1 MVRTTLALSKGTF
14 DGLGINISSNHGD
27 GRLNSVDDE
36 HTLISKLESTCG
48 LDVKRVKERHWYD
61 VLVQGSPVQ
70 IKSSTGRTDNWSSK
84 KALLYCL
91 TDMSLE
97 EIDAHSNK
105 ASEIQKSLYGSRRSA
120 SSPVIK
126 RDLDILVIEK
136 GNGGKVHHTRLC
148 EMKSLTSNGSNLPF
162 QINWKKNVF
171 DKHPPICRTQDEAYD
186 FLIEAYCESIDKKR
200 NMDDLA
206 GLKASI
212 RKDA

>member
-1 MVRTTLALSKGTF
+1 MVRTTLSLPKGIF
-14 DGLGINISSNHGD
+14 DGLGINISSNHDD
-27 GRLNSVDDE
+27 GRLNSIDDE
-36 HTLISKLESTCG
+36 NTLISKLESTCG
-48 LDVKRVKERHWYD
+48 LNVKRVKERHWYD

-105 ASEIQKSLYGSRRSA
+105 ASEIQKSLCGSRRAA
-120 SSPVIK
+120 SGPTIK

-148 EMKSLTSNGSNLPF
+148 EMNSLTSNGSNLPF

-171 DKHPPICRTQDEAYD
+171 DKHPPICRTQDEAFRFIMSAY
-186 FLIEAYCESIDKKR
+186 IE
-200 NMDDLA
+200 
-206 GLKASI
+206 SI
-212 RKDA
+212 RKKQKMDNLSLLEAAISKDA